1 VWDAGFSSNRQT
13 HQWFGRKAAVAKQ
26 RQYRDSQDLKQRE
39 YAYVIN
45 KKLHDPNCASS
56 HNYEQMTTQEDK
68 LTDATEVSNR
78 KTNSLYL
85 SDRK

>member
-1 VWDAGFSSNRQT
+1 MCDAGVSGARQT
-13 HQWFGRKAAVAKQ
+13 RQWFGRKAAVAEQ
-26 RQYRDSQDLKQRE
+26 RQYRDSQYLKQKE

-78 KTNSLYL
+78 NTNSLYL